1 MPNLSLG
8 KKILNA
14 ALVLLMASFLLEK
27 FVSFPYSKEI
37 NEYLQ
42 NLAIPFM
49 TLIINNSEEQGE
61 HNIINDGIKR
71 KNDNSNKNANDLAN
85 EGNNEEAIPP
95 EPANV
100 DNPNQLNQIYDYN

>member
-27 FVSFPYSKEI
+27 VVSFPYLKKI

-42 NLAIPFM
+42 NLAIPFI
-49 TLIINNSEEQGE
+49 TLIINICEGQGE
-61 HNIINDGIKR
+61 HNINDGIQGN
-71 KNDNSNKNANDLAN
+71 NDNTNEGANDLAN
-85 EGNNEEAIPP
+85 EGNNEEAIPH
-95 EPANV
+95 EPANE
-100 DNPNQLNQIYDYN
+100 NRQLNHIYD

>member
-27 FVSFPYSKEI
+27 FVSYPCLKKI

-42 NLAIPFM
+42 NLAIPFI
-49 TLIINNSEEQGE
+49 TLIINICEGQGE
-61 HNIINDGIKR
+61 HNIINDGIQGN
-71 KNDNSNKNANDLAN
+71 NDNINEGANDLAN
-85 EGNNEEAIPP
+85 EGNNEEAIPH
-95 EPANV
+95 EPANE
-100 DNPNQLNQIYDYN
+100 NKQLNHIYD

>member
-27 FVSFPYSKEI
+27 VVSFPWLKKI

-42 NLAIPFM
+42 NLAIPFI
-49 TLIINNSEEQGE
+49 TLIINICEGQGE
-61 HNIINDGIKR
+61 HNINDGIQGN
-71 KNDNSNKNANDLAN
+71 NDNTNEGANDLAN
-85 EGNNEEAIPP
+85 EGNNEEAIPH
-95 EPANV
+95 EPANE
-100 DNPNQLNQIYDYN
+100 NRQLNHIYD